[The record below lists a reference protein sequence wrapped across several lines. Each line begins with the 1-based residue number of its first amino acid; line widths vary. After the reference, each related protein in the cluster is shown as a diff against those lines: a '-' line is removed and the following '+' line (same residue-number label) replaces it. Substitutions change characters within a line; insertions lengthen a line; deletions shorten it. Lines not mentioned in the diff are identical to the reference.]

1 MADTNFIEVYMP
13 SYVELQQ
20 QTLYSTRERLVG
32 YMRTKFDDVDL
43 VPNTV
48 VGDLIVT
55 PQTWTM
61 TAMEEGLDRVFS
73 DLNTA
78 NIADNIVYNCDF
90 VTSWLKNFVNGTV
103 LSRPASGVVRITFSS
118 ADPIALDRSTQ
129 FTIGDNIFTLYMPNT
144 GGFLI
149 VPPGEDVPPGANG
162 SVLVDTGSGSYYCD
176 LPVVGE
182 TNLNQDADTAE
193 AVAAGAQAA
202 PLLPIEGMT
211 AAVALTEFDAG
222 FTSYSPRQM
231 AKLAQTTVY
240 AASMNTRNGA
250 IRYITEV
257 CPFVESVYPIVNG
270 ERELLREY
278 HNSYG
283 TSSGCMDLYV
293 RSKSYEFTEEQ
304 TVRLYLNE
312 AQTAYEGPWNYAGQ
326 PYHVESITH
335 SARPDIADIPH
346 SITSS
351 NNQGLGALAAY
362 TPYEKLTISIEDV
375 HDSNGDSIFSPRI
388 DENGKRYAEFT
399 IRYQTDPALRAVAQV
414 AESSD
419 NKPINTSLLVRGF
432 IPVIIDQ
439 FEVSYVREE
448 GVVPNLASALD
459 NIKIYLAGIGAPNT
473 YSDGEIARIMKQA
486 GAKYIKDISVRA
498 RVQWSV
504 ADKIVDFRGT
514 MTDVPTAPEI
524 NTSAG
529 LRVEYPAPSYQITA
543 TDMYAC
549 SVRNIRYYLM
559 ENSVTFNEVKEM

>member
-90 VTSWLKNFVNGTV
+90 VTSWLKNFVNGAV

-149 VPPGEDVPPGANG
+149 VPPGEDVPSGANG

-176 LPVVGE
+176 VPVVGE

-193 AVAAGAQAA
+193 AVSAGAQAA

-231 AKLAQTTVY
+231 AKMTQTTVY

-257 CPFVESVYPIVNG
+257 CPFVDSVYPIVNG

-312 AQTAYEGPWNYAGQ
+312 TQTAYEGPWNYAGQ

-375 HDSNGDSIFSPRI
+375 HDSNGDSIFNPRI
-388 DENGKRYAEFT
+388 DDNGNRYAEFT
-399 IRYQTDPALRAVAQV
+399 IRYQTDPALRAIAQV

-419 NKPINTSLLVRGF
+419 NRPINTSLLVRGF

-448 GVVPNLASALD
+448 GVVPDLASALD
-459 NIKIYLAGIGAPNT
+459 NIKIYLAGIGAPTT

-504 ADKIVDFRGT
+504 ADKVVDFSGAV
-514 MTDVPTAPEI
+514 TDVPTAPEI

-543 TDMYAC
+543 ADMYAC

>member
-90 VTSWLKNFVNGTV
+90 VTSWLKNFVNGAV

-149 VPPGEDVPPGANG
+149 VPPGEDVPSGANG

-176 LPVVGE
+176 VPVVGE

-193 AVAAGAQAA
+193 AVSAGAQAA

-231 AKLAQTTVY
+231 AKMTQTTVY

-257 CPFVESVYPIVNG
+257 CPFVDSVYPIVNG

-312 AQTAYEGPWNYAGQ
+312 TQTAYEGPWNYAGQ

-375 HDSNGDSIFSPRI
+375 HDSNGDSIFNPRI
-388 DENGKRYAEFT
+388 DDNGNRYAEFT
-399 IRYQTDPALRAVAQV
+399 IRYQTDPALRAIAQV

-419 NKPINTSLLVRGF
+419 NRPINTSLLVRGF

-448 GVVPNLASALD
+448 GVVPDLASALD
-459 NIKIYLAGIGAPNT
+459 NIKIYLAGIGAPTT

-504 ADKIVDFRGT
+504 ADTVVDFSGAV
-514 MTDVPTAPEI
+514 TDVPTAPEI

-543 TDMYAC
+543 ADMYAC